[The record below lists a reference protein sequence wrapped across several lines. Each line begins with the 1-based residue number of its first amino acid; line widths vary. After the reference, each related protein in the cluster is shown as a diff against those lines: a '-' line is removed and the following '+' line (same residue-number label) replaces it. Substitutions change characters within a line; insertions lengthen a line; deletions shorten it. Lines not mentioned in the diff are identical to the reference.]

1 MVPHHRAIL
10 DFAGEDTGDLQHRH
24 KDDGKGAGLDG
35 REEFTDQ
42 IAEAEAGAGN
52 KKADAK
58 VQDGRLTPAPGL
70 PGLALFVLVPQFAV
84 DNSFIGGIIYKNVFV
99 VSVGVWHCW

>member
-70 PGLALFVLVPQFAV
+70 PGLALFVLVP
-84 DNSFIGGIIYKNVFV
+84 
-99 VSVGVWHCW
+99 